1 MSTDSCLECGTVNP
15 MDHKKSCSSSLGFTE
30 PLKTKK
36 KAATKKGSNLVV
48 ILTMPLQLSR
58 EYTIGELTDIFE
70 AAGKAIV
77 KTIPGAKLNRAP
89 DVGLEM
95 DKAWDRRGEG
105 L

>member
-1 MSTDSCLECGTVNP
+1 MTPPSAGQAPKV
-15 MDHKKSCSSSLGFTE
+15 
-30 PLKTKK
+30 KK
-36 KAATKKGSNLVV
+36 KAATKRGSNLVV

-70 AAGKAIV
+70 AGAKALV

-89 DVGLEM
+89 DVGLEV
-95 DKAWDRRGEG
+95 DKAWDLVHRRGEG